1 MSHEAA
7 ETTHNI
13 NNAFG
18 PGLLTNVQCSGGSR
32 SFAKERR
39 ALKMRST
46 VAGHQK
52 LTTTNW
58 EQDQSWSS
66 YNYRR
71 SCQRTQRQPFYGHL
85 AFEANWKGKKS
96 QQMNVS
102 QADQKRKKKSCF
114 DVSSPFLHD
123 NNEPFI
129 DHAMKSGHLITG
141 DDQLSGW
148 IEKKHQST
156 SQSETCNNKGVL
168 VTFGGLLVAWS
179 TISFWIPE
187 KPLPL
192 RSILSKMNAQMHVT

>member
-1 MSHEAA
+1 MLYIILMCISHFMFFCFNDLVLPAYFIHILDYGNVRQKANSSNFFKFKMGCKAA

-18 PGLLTNVQCSGGSR
+18 PVLLTNVQCSGGSR

-85 AFEANWKGKKS
+85 AFEANWKG
-96 QQMNVS
+96 
-102 QADQKRKKKSCF
+102 
-114 DVSSPFLHD
+114 
-123 NNEPFI
+123 
-129 DHAMKSGHLITG
+129 
-141 DDQLSGW
+141 
-148 IEKKHQST
+148 EK
-156 SQSETCNNKGVL
+156 
-168 VTFGGLLVAWS
+168 AW
-179 TISFWIPE
+179 
-187 KPLPL
+187 
-192 RSILSKMNAQMHVT
+192 